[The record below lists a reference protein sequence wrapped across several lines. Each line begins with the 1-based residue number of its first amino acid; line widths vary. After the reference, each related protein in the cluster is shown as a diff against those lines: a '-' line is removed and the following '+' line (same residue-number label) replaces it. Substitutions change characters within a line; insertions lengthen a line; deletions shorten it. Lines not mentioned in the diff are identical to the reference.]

1 MPKVHATTPVM
12 PHMVVSNA
20 KKAIEFYQEAFGAKE
35 LFRADAE
42 DGKRLMH
49 AAIELNGGG
58 VVMLNDD
65 FPEFGS
71 GGKSTPEALKG
82 TPVTIHLEQKRAKDV
97 DVLFLRATKAGA
109 KTIMKPDDM
118 FWGDRYA
125 VVEDPFG
132 HRWSIA
138 APTDAK

>member
-1 MPKVHATTPVM
+1 MTKAHKTTPVM
-12 PHMVVSNA
+12 PHITVSNA

-35 LFRADAE
+35 IFRAEAD

-65 FPEFGS
+65 FPEYHNGT
-71 GGKSTPEALKG
+71 KSTPEALKG
-82 TPVTIHLEQKRAKDV
+82 TPVTLHLEQARAQDV
-97 DVLFLRATKAGA
+97 DVLFLRATKVGA
-109 KTIMKPDDM
+109 KAVMKPDDM

-138 APTDAK
+138 APADAK